1 MTCHMTYHTIP
12 KHMALQVPHGPGARR
27 VGPSPEPTNGAEAV
41 ARAARGQRA
50 EVLFGVG
57 GIDDTVHDIFNYV

>member
-1 MTCHMTYHTIP
+1 
-12 KHMALQVPHGPGARR
+12 MALQVPHGPGARR

-50 EVLFGVG
+50 EVLFGVV